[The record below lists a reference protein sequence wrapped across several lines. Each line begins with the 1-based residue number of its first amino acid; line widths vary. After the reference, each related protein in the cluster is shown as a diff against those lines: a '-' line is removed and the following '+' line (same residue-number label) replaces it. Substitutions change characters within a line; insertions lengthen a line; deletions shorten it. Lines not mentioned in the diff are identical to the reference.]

1 MYLSEMKN
9 GQISTCQWRTVR
21 RLGSGKHGMADT
33 QKTDVFVYTQKEIHR
48 ERTNM
53 SNLIPFFSEYRY
65 LCSAHPLSAICLG
78 THVQTHIV
86 IIVFVIFDCFLH
98 LTGHVRKSRTNSSY
112 WTVFTGSGHLVT
124 NILGCPLCPGTS
136 KESTHCLFN
145 HKVKV
150 HPLTSQAPNSYEIE

>member
-33 QKTDVFVYTQKEIHR
+33 QKTDVSVYTQKEIHR

-65 LCSAHPLSAICLG
+65 LWSANPLSAICLG

-98 LTGHVRKSRTNSSY
+98 LTGHVRNRRTNSSY
-112 WTVFTGSGHLVT
+112 WTVFTGFWTFGNKYSWMSRNKKRKH
-124 NILGCPLCPGTS
+124 
-136 KESTHCLFN
+136 HCLFD

-150 HPLTSQAPNSYEIE
+150 HPMTSQVPISYKIE